1 MKIKPEGSDKPQDG
15 GKYGTLL
22 ASTEGVPKPVI
33 GSGQGGREGFSA
45 VTTSQSGKGEP
56 GSLLGRQGT
65 CMGPVA
71 RRLGEHRGR
80 RISQE
85 KG

>member
-1 MKIKPEGSDKPQDG
+1 MKIKPEGSDKPHDG

-22 ASTEGVPKPVI
+22 APTEGVPKPVT

-45 VTTSQSGKGEP
+45 VTTSQSGKDEP
-56 GSLLGRQGT
+56 GSLLGREGT
-65 CMGPVA
+65 CTGPVP
-71 RRLGEHRGR
+71 RRLGAHRGR
-80 RISQE
+80 RICQE